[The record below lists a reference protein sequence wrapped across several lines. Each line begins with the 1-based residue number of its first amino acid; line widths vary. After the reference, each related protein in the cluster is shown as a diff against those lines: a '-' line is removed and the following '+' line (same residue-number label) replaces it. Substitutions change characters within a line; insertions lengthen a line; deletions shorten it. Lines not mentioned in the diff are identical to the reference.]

1 MVGLL
6 ALHLYVLEA
15 AVEGEKLNTDA
26 VKYTTLSVKNLTEST
41 EFSSPPRPGLAG
53 YAVYIYSY
61 MMMMM
66 MIPYVSSSCMIFLH
80 MYSILGNNNAC
91 RVVEGKENQS
101 CACMHASH
109 TIMSIR

>member
-61 MMMMM
+61 MM
-66 MIPYVSSSCMIFLH
+66 IPYSSSSSCMILLLD
-80 MYSILGNNNAC
+80 S
-91 RVVEGKENQS
+91 RE
-101 CACMHASH
+101 
-109 TIMSIR
+109 